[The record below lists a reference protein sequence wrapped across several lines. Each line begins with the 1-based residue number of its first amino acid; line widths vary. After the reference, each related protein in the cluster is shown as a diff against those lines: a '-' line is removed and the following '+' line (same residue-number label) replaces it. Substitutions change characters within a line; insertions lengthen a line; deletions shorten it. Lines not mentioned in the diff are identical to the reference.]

1 MCILN
6 NIPLTQT
13 RQPVFVQLL
22 HHVYRVSQAVLGHQR
37 VNVENCIKT
46 LTEVGKFA
54 LSCGLLFHLTCIF
67 SFYQFQVFMK
77 ELMIFFFAI
86 LSFTLFLYI
95 AVQNYIKYGKK
106 SALSKRSSFFLLF
119 FFLFTSPLLNFF
131 YFHNY
136 LFYIFSLVFE
146 SFDNLCSF
154 KLQNLI
160 FMSK

>member
-77 ELMIFFFAI
+77 ELMIFF
-86 LSFTLFLYI
+86 LQY
-95 AVQNYIKYGKK
+95 
-106 SALSKRSSFFLLF
+106 FLLPYSCILQFKTILNMGRSQHCPKGAHF
-119 FFLFTSPLLNFF
+119 FFFFFFSFLL
-131 YFHNY
+131 
-136 LFYIFSLVFE
+136 VP
-146 SFDNLCSF
+146 C
-154 KLQNLI
+154 LI
-160 FMSK
+160 FFIFIIIYFIYFL